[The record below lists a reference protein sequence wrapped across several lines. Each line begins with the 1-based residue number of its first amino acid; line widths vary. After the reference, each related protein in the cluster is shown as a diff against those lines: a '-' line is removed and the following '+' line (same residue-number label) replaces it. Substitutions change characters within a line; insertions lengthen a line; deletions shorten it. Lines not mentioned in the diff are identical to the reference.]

1 MLGILIDFALRLRGV
16 VLALALMLFGYGG
29 WMLTE
34 AGLDI
39 FPEFSPKQVV
49 IQTESPGL
57 TAEQVEVQVSQPI
70 ENALAG
76 LMGLKLIRSQ
86 SMQGLSVVTLI
97 FQPDTDTFRNR
108 QIVAERLGTVGNQ
121 LPPGAEAPVMVPLSS
136 SSATVMT
143 IGVTS
148 PSASLMDL
156 RDAVDGTLVPRLL
169 SVPGVADVNVF
180 GGDIRQLQIQVDPD
194 ALRAHG
200 ISLARVR
207 TAALRATGVRGA
219 GFLANDNQQL
229 PVTVTGT
236 PQAAESLREVTLASP
251 ATGRRLQ
258 LADIATVEEAAA
270 PAFGAAQIM
279 GEPAVVMMVI
289 GQYQANTLTVSRDI
303 ENALDDLDVVLA
315 ADDIELH
322 DHLFRPADY
331 IEASFSS
338 IAGHLMV
345 GAGFVVIVLLVFLY
359 NWRAAVISALAIPL
373 SLLGATILL
382 LAFGIN
388 LNVMVLGGLA
398 IALGEVVDDAII
410 DTENIARRLREN
422 RALAQPRSFLP
433 VIYDASMEVRGSV
446 VYATFIVILAFV
458 PLLTLGG
465 VAGRLFAPLGLAY
478 ILAILVSLLVALTI
492 TPALAAMLLT
502 GRRESADEPPVTR
515 WLKPRYERVLART
528 ETRPRVALIAALAVS
543 AGGVALLPLFGGS
556 FLPELREG
564 HYIVHT
570 TSLPGTSLEES
581 IRHGKQLTEQWREIP
596 GIRSVSQW
604 AGRAERG
611 ADTYGTHYSEYEI
624 DFEKGLSGPEQQEVI
639 DALNA
644 VLRDFPGISYESN
657 TFLTER
663 IDETISG
670 YTSPVVVNIFGHDL
684 PELDRLAAEVAD
696 VIRDVPGA
704 AEVQVRSSADV
715 PLMNVSLDNQ
725 RLAMHGIPP
734 LDAVEAIRTA
744 YRGDVV
750 GHYYEGN
757 RRRDV
762 NLILA
767 PEHRRDP
774 ASVGNLPLAD
784 SDGRLRPLDDVARV
798 EQVAGRYN
806 VLHEGAQR
814 VQTVTAD
821 VDGRDLASFFD
832 ALRTRV
838 LADVE
843 FSAETYPEFTGAALE
858 QAEARRELILH
869 SLLAGGGILV
879 MIFVA
884 LRSVRNVAL
893 VLLNLPFSLVG
904 GVVAA
909 WLTGGWL
916 SIGSLVGFVTLFGIT
931 VRNSIMLASH
941 YQHLVADE
949 GLPWNAETARRG
961 ARERLTAI
969 LVTALVTALAMLPIA
984 IGSDNPGREI
994 MGPMAAIIIGGLV
1007 SSTVL
1012 NLLVLPS
1019 VLLRYGRFGAARLT

>member
-1 MLGILIDFALRLRGV
+1 MLGVIIDLALRLRGV
-16 VLALALMLFGYGG
+16 VLALAVMLFGYGG
-29 WMLTE
+29 WMLSQ

-49 IQTESPGL
+49 IQTEAPGL
-57 TAEQVEVQVSQPI
+57 TAEQAEVQVSQPI

-76 LMGLKLIRSQ
+76 LNDLKLIRSQ

-97 FQPDTDTFRNR
+97 FQPDTDIYRNR
-108 QIVAERLGTVGNQ
+108 QIVAERLGTVDSR
-121 LPPGAEAPVMVPLSS
+121 LPPGVAAPVINPLSS

-148 PSASLMDL
+148 PSRSLMDL

-169 SVPGVADVNVF
+169 SVSGVADVNVF
-180 GGDIRQLQIQVDPD
+180 GGDIRQLQIQVDPE
-194 ALRAHG
+194 ALQAQG
-200 ISLARVR
+200 VSLAQVR
-207 TAALRATGVRGA
+207 SAAMRATGVQGA
-219 GFLANDNQQL
+219 GFLANRNQQL
-229 PVTVTGT
+229 PITVTGT
-236 PQAAESLREVTLASP
+236 PETAASLREVTVQTGP
-251 ATGRRLQ
+251 GGRRLQ
-258 LADIATVEEAAA
+258 LADIATVEEAPA
-270 PAFGAAQIM
+270 PAFGAAQVM
-279 GEPAVVMMVI
+279 GEPGVVMMVI
-289 GQYQANTLTVSRDI
+289 GQYQSNTLTVSRNI
-303 ENALDDLDVVLA
+303 EAALDDLDVVLA

-331 IEASFSS
+331 IEASFAS
-338 IAGHLMV
+338 IAGHLLV
-345 GAGFVVIVLLVFLY
+345 GAGFVILVLLVFLY

-382 LAFGIN
+382 LAFGVN

-422 RALAQPRSFLP
+422 RALQQPRSFLA

-446 VYATFIVILAFV
+446 VYATFIVVLAFV

-478 ILAILVSLLVALTI
+478 ILAILVSLVVALTI

-502 GRRESADEPPVTR
+502 GKGQRSDEPPVTR
-515 WLKPRYERVLART
+515 WLKPRYERTLARIG
-528 ETRPRVALIAALAVS
+528 TRPRLALGVALAVS
-543 AGGVALLPLFGGS
+543 AGGIALLPLFGGA

-570 TSLPGTSLEES
+570 TSLPGTSLDES
-581 IRHGKQLTEQWREIP
+581 IRHGKQLTERWREIP

-624 DFEKGLSGPEQQEVI
+624 DFEKGLSGPEQQAII

-670 YTSPVVVNIFGHDL
+670 YTAPVVINIFGHDL
-684 PELDRLAAEVAD
+684 RELDRLAAQVAE
-696 VIRDVPGA
+696 VIREVPGA

-715 PLMNVSLDNQ
+715 PLLAVDLDNA
-725 RLAMHGIPP
+725 RLTRHGIAPMY
-734 LDAVEAIRTA
+734 AVAAIRTA

-757 RRRDV
+757 RRREV

-767 PEHRRDP
+767 PEDRRNP
-774 ASVGNLPLAD
+774 ASVAELPIAD
-784 SDGRLRPLDDVARV
+784 GDGRLRPLSDLARV

-814 VQTVTAD
+814 VQVVTAD

-832 ALRTRV
+832 DLRNRV
-838 LADVE
+838 LDDVT
-843 FSAETYPEFTGAALE
+843 FSADTYPEFTGAALE

-869 SLLAGGGILV
+869 SLLAGGAILI

-884 LRSVRNVAL
+884 LGNLRNTAL

-941 YQHLVADE
+941 YRYLVVDE
-949 GLPWNAETARRG
+949 GLPWNAQTARRG

-1007 SSTVL
+1007 SSTIL
-1012 NLLVLPS
+1012 NLLILPS
-1019 VLLRYGRFGAARLT
+1019 VFLRFGRFASS